1 MNEIAVA
8 NEAKELLILCRT
20 GRLYDIEKWIAE
32 GKPLEMPVSRNARK
46 KTLLEVAVETG
57 FHSLVELIAKHDNSQ
72 PSKNAAL
79 ETAVSQSRLDLIEL
93 LVANGAEIT
102 SMPFADVLLNW
113 EPKIIQFF
121 LSHGA
126 DLVTGSPFAVAFGAK
141 IRTALRPFLESRR
154 AHPELAAALQEQM
167 DCALRHFCDK
177 ADMKWISLLIWAGG
191 DVRSLG
197 PCLDKDYTADP
208 ECYTSGLREA
218 CCSGNIDVIKK
229 LKPDANRDDLSEL
242 LHSAAISG
250 KREALRYLLE
260 IGANP
265 NLKTSGRSTALDT
278 AIWRLSFGP
287 LRRDGLLKSRYTIS
301 DSLECI
307 SELLAHG
314 AVWNPE
320 PYNLSSLRKT
330 LLECEPEVTI
340 ELLQLL
346 RKHNACPAALV
357 HKLLGTPRMKEHLA
371 SQTWHLSQLGLTL
384 LDKGSLKATSRYRRM

>member
-1 MNEIAVA
+1 MNEIAVT
-8 NEAKELLILCRT
+8 NEAKELLSLCRT
-20 GRLYDIEKWIAE
+20 GRLYDVEKWIAE

-57 FHSLVELIAKHDNSQ
+57 FHSLVELIAKHDSSQ

-102 SMPFADVLLNW
+102 SIPLADVLLNW

-126 DLVTGSPFAVAFGAK
+126 DIVTGSPFAVAFGAK
-141 IRTALRPFLESRR
+141 IRTALRPFLEFRR
-154 AHPELAAALQEQM
+154 AHPELAAALQEQL
-167 DCALRHFCDK
+167 DRALRHFCGK
-177 ADMKWISLLIWAGG
+177 ADMKWISLLVWAGG

-197 PCLDKDYTADP
+197 PCLGKDYTADT
-208 ECYTSGLREA
+208 ECYTSGLKEA
-218 CCSGNIDVIKK
+218 CYSGNVDVMRK
-229 LKPDANRDDLSEL
+229 LKPDAGRDDLSQL
-242 LHSAAISG
+242 LHCAAVSG
-250 KREALRYLLE
+250 KREALHYLLE

-265 NLKTSGRSTALDT
+265 NLKPSGGSSELDT
-278 AIWRLSFGP
+278 ALWRLSFGP
-287 LRRDGLLKSRYTIS
+287 SRDGQPRSKYAVSGTL
-301 DSLECI
+301 DCI

-320 PYNLSSLRKT
+320 PYNLKSLRKT

-340 ELLQLL
+340 ELLKLF
-346 RKHNACPAALV
+346 RKHNACPAELV
-357 HKLLGTPRMKEHLA
+357 HKLLGTPRMKEYLV

-384 LDKGSLKATSRYRRM
+384 LDKGSLKATSRCRRM

>member
-8 NEAKELLILCRT
+8 SEAKELLGLCRT

-57 FHSLVELIAKHDNSQ
+57 FHSLVELIVKHDNSQ

-102 SMPFADVLLNW
+102 SIPLADVLLNW

-126 DLVTGSPFAVAFGAK
+126 DIVTGSPFAVAFGAK

-154 AHPELAAALQEQM
+154 AHPELAAALQEQL

-197 PCLDKDYTADP
+197 PCLGKDYTTDT
-208 ECYTSGLREA
+208 ECYTSGMKEA
-218 CCSGNIDVIKK
+218 CYSGNVDVMRK
-229 LKPDANRDDLSEL
+229 LKPDAGRDDLSEL
-242 LHSAAISG
+242 LHCAAVSG
-250 KREALRYLLE
+250 KREALHYLLE

-265 NLKTSGRSTALDT
+265 NLKPSGGSSALDT
-278 AIWRLSFGP
+278 ALWHLSFGP
-287 LRRDGLLKSRYTIS
+287 YRDGQPRSKYAVSGTL
-301 DSLECI
+301 DCI

-320 PYNLSSLRKT
+320 PYNLKSLRKT

-340 ELLQLL
+340 ELLQLF
-346 RKHNACPAALV
+346 RKHNACPAELV
-357 HKLLGTPRMKEHLA
+357 HKLLGTPRMKEHLV
-371 SQTWHLSQLGLTL
+371 SQTWHL
-384 LDKGSLKATSRYRRM
+384 